1 MLLIKKYKGIRKE
14 NILNLFENLN
24 DRINKTLEKT
34 KKEKIIK
41 PSNIYEDELNLA
53 KKLDAIEEYTIERF
67 EENIVVLENREK
79 LSISGVLDV
88 LSFDDQVVIVETELG
103 LLTIKGENLRI
114 NKLSIDTSEVVVE
127 GDIFNLSYSEKS
139 ADKKGG
145 SLIGKIFK

>member
-67 EENIVVLENREK
+67 EENIVVLENRENQK
-79 LSISGVLDV
+79 MINVGRDKIPEGV
-88 LSFDDQVVIVETELG
+88 
-103 LLTIKGENLRI
+103 K
-114 NKLSIDTSEVVVE
+114 E
-127 GDIFNLSYSEKS
+127 GDIVRVIN
-139 ADKKGG
+139 
-145 SLIGKIFK
+145 GKILKDEKKTEEVSERIKNKMDDLWN

>member
-1 MLLIKKYKGIRKE
+1 MLLIKKYKVIRKE

-67 EENIVVLENREK
+67 EENIVVLENRENQK
-79 LSISGVLDV
+79 MINVGRDKIPEGV
-88 LSFDDQVVIVETELG
+88 
-103 LLTIKGENLRI
+103 K
-114 NKLSIDTSEVVVE
+114 E
-127 GDIFNLSYSEKS
+127 GDIVRVIN
-139 ADKKGG
+139 
-145 SLIGKIFK
+145 GKILKDEKKTEEVSERIKNKMDDLWN

>member
-1 MLLIKKYKGIRKE
+1 MILIKKYKGIRKE

-67 EENIVVLENREK
+67 EENIVVLENRENQK
-79 LSISGVLDV
+79 MINVGRDKIPEGV
-88 LSFDDQVVIVETELG
+88 
-103 LLTIKGENLRI
+103 K
-114 NKLSIDTSEVVVE
+114 E
-127 GDIFNLSYSEKS
+127 GDIVRVIN
-139 ADKKGG
+139 
-145 SLIGKIFK
+145 GKILKDEKKTEEVSERIKNKMDDLWN

>member
-34 KKEKIIK
+34 KKETSIK

-67 EENIVVLENREK
+67 EENIVVLENRENQK
-79 LSISGVLDV
+79 MINVGRDKIPEGV
-88 LSFDDQVVIVETELG
+88 
-103 LLTIKGENLRI
+103 K
-114 NKLSIDTSEVVVE
+114 E
-127 GDIFNLSYSEKS
+127 GDIVRVIN
-139 ADKKGG
+139 
-145 SLIGKIFK
+145 GKILKDEKKTEEVSERIKNKMDDLWN

>member
-53 KKLDAIEEYTIERF
+53 KKIDAIEEYTIERF
-67 EENIVVLENREK
+67 EENIVVLENRENQK
-79 LSISGVLDV
+79 MINVGRDKIPEGV
-88 LSFDDQVVIVETELG
+88 
-103 LLTIKGENLRI
+103 K
-114 NKLSIDTSEVVVE
+114 E
-127 GDIFNLSYSEKS
+127 GDIVRVIN
-139 ADKKGG
+139 
-145 SLIGKIFK
+145 GKILKDEKKTEEVSERIKNKMDDLWN

>member
-34 KKEKIIK
+34 KKEKSIK

-67 EENIVVLENREK
+67 EENIVVLENRENQK
-79 LSISGVLDV
+79 MINVGRDKIPEGV
-88 LSFDDQVVIVETELG
+88 
-103 LLTIKGENLRI
+103 K
-114 NKLSIDTSEVVVE
+114 E
-127 GDIFNLSYSEKS
+127 GDIVRVIN
-139 ADKKGG
+139 
-145 SLIGKIFK
+145 GKILKDEKKTEEVSERIKNKMDDLWN

>member
-67 EENIVVLENREK
+67 EENIVVLENRENQK
-79 LSISGVLDV
+79 MINVDRDKIPEGV
-88 LSFDDQVVIVETELG
+88 
-103 LLTIKGENLRI
+103 K
-114 NKLSIDTSEVVVE
+114 E
-127 GDIFNLSYSEKS
+127 GDIVRVIN
-139 ADKKGG
+139 
-145 SLIGKIFK
+145 GKILKDEKKTEEVSERIKNKMDDLWN

>member
-67 EENIVVLENREK
+67 EENIVVLENRENQK
-79 LSISGVLDV
+79 M
-88 LSFDDQVVIVETELG
+88 
-103 LLTIKGENLRI
+103 I
-114 NKLSIDTSEVVVE
+114 NVGRDKIPEGAKE
-127 GDIFNLSYSEKS
+127 GDIVRVIN
-139 ADKKGG
+139 
-145 SLIGKIFK
+145 GKILKDEKKTEEVSERIKNKMDDLWN

>member
-34 KKEKIIK
+34 KKEKSIK

-67 EENIVVLENREK
+67 EENIVVLENRENQK
-79 LSISGVLDV
+79 MINVGRDKIPEGV
-88 LSFDDQVVIVETELG
+88 
-103 LLTIKGENLRI
+103 K
-114 NKLSIDTSEVVVE
+114 E
-127 GDIFNLSYSEKS
+127 GDIVTQETVIGYM
-139 ADKKGG
+139 G
-145 SLIGKIFK
+145 STGMSTGSHLHFEIKINGETVDPDQILEFK

>member
-67 EENIVVLENREK
+67 EENIVVLENRENK
-79 LSISGVLDV
+79 KMINVGRDKIPEGV
-88 LSFDDQVVIVETELG
+88 
-103 LLTIKGENLRI
+103 K
-114 NKLSIDTSEVVVE
+114 E
-127 GDIFNLSYSEKS
+127 GDIVMVIN
-139 ADKKGG
+139 
-145 SLIGKIFK
+145 GKILKDEKKTEEVSERIKNKMDDLWN

>member
-67 EENIVVLENREK
+67 EENIVVLENRENQK
-79 LSISGVLDV
+79 MINIGRDKIPEGV
-88 LSFDDQVVIVETELG
+88 
-103 LLTIKGENLRI
+103 K
-114 NKLSIDTSEVVVE
+114 E
-127 GDIFNLSYSEKS
+127 GDIVRVIN
-139 ADKKGG
+139 
-145 SLIGKIFK
+145 GKILKDEKKTEEVSERIKNKMDDLWN

>member
-67 EENIVVLENREK
+67 EENIVVLENRENQK
-79 LSISGVLDV
+79 MINVGRDKIPEGV
-88 LSFDDQVVIVETELG
+88 
-103 LLTIKGENLRI
+103 K
-114 NKLSIDTSEVVVE
+114 E
-127 GDIFNLSYSEKS
+127 GDIVRVIN
-139 ADKKGG
+139 
-145 SLIGKIFK
+145 GKILKDGKKTEEVSERIKNKMDDLWN

>member
-24 DRINKTLEKT
+24 DRINKTLERT

-67 EENIVVLENREK
+67 EENIVVLENRENQK
-79 LSISGVLDV
+79 MINVGRDKIPEGV
-88 LSFDDQVVIVETELG
+88 
-103 LLTIKGENLRI
+103 K
-114 NKLSIDTSEVVVE
+114 E
-127 GDIFNLSYSEKS
+127 GDIVRVIN
-139 ADKKGG
+139 
-145 SLIGKIFK
+145 GKILKDEKKTEEVSERIKNKMDDLWN

>member
-67 EENIVVLENREK
+67 E
-79 LSISGVLDV
+79 
-88 LSFDDQVVIVETELG
+88 
-103 LLTIKGENLRI
+103 
-114 NKLSIDTSEVVVE
+114 
-127 GDIFNLSYSEKS
+127 
-139 ADKKGG
+139 
-145 SLIGKIFK
+145 

>member
-53 KKLDAIEEYTIERF
+53 KKLDAIDEYTLDRDKEIL
-67 EENIVVLENREK
+67 VVLEN
-79 LSISGVLDV
+79 
-88 LSFDDQVVIVETELG
+88 
-103 LLTIKGENLRI
+103 
-114 NKLSIDTSEVVVE
+114 
-127 GDIFNLSYSEKS
+127 
-139 ADKKGG
+139 
-145 SLIGKIFK
+145 

>member
-67 EENIVVLENREK
+67 EENIVVLENRENQK
-79 LSISGVLDV
+79 MINVGRDKIPEGV
-88 LSFDDQVVIVETELG
+88 
-103 LLTIKGENLRI
+103 K
-114 NKLSIDTSEVVVE
+114 E
-127 GDIFNLSYSEKS
+127 GDIVRVIN
-139 ADKKGG
+139 
-145 SLIGKIFK
+145 GKILKDEKKTEEVSKRIKNKMDDLWN